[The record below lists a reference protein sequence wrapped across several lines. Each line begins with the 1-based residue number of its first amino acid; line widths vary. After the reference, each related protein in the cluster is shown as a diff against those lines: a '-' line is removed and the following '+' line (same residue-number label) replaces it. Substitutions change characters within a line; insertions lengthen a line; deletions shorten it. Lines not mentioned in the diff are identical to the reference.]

1 MNKIKQFKTLYYNS
15 VVYMNIKC
23 FLTIKACNI
32 LPSEL
37 KCIIWNKI
45 KDDASKVIASR
56 YYLKVNING
65 DAFLSFLTIRD
76 ELILR
81 DMLISDL
88 FYINKLVKNYMY
100 KITYI
105 YIQEPGTWIDILK
118 DILFYPL
125 VLKQAENSNYYD
137 DFIFLGAN
145 IDIII
150 NKIVCSNY
158 IYKKTKIA
166 WWEHL

>member
-37 KCIIWNKI
+37 KCFIWNKI

>member
-1 MNKIKQFKTLYYNS
+1 
-15 VVYMNIKC
+15 
-23 FLTIKACNI
+23 
-32 LPSEL
+32 
-37 KCIIWNKI
+37 
-45 KDDASKVIASR
+45 
-56 YYLKVNING
+56 
-65 DAFLSFLTIRD
+65 
-76 ELILR
+76 
-81 DMLISDL
+81 
-88 FYINKLVKNYMY
+88 MY

-125 VLKQAENSNYYD
+125 VLKHAENSNYYD

>member
-81 DMLISDL
+81 DMLIGDL
-88 FYINKLVKNYMY
+88 FYMNKLVKNYMY
-100 KITYI
+100 KITYN

-125 VLKQAENSNYYD
+125 VLKQAENSNYHN

>member
-37 KCIIWNKI
+37 KCFIWNKI

-81 DMLISDL
+81 DMLIGDL
-88 FYINKLVKNYMY
+88 FYMNKLVKNYMY

>member
-1 MNKIKQFKTLYYNS
+1 
-15 VVYMNIKC
+15 MNIKC
-23 FLTIKACNI
+23 FLTIKACNV

-88 FYINKLVKNYMY
+88 IYMNKLVKNYMY

-125 VLKQAENSNYYD
+125 VLKQAENSNFLKYHN
-137 DFIFLGAN
+137 DFNFLGAN